1 MSINGHKTNIREA
14 NVTEKKEKKIHI
26 NLITSLKRYTH
37 SPEQKMSYTNS
48 PSKYKIT
55 LNPKLLP
62 FFVMNDKG

>member
-48 PSKYKIT
+48 PPKYKTT
-55 LNPKLLP
+55 LIPKLLP
-62 FFVMNDKG
+62 FFVTNDKG